1 MPLLITS
8 ANYSTSSAIFVYRIV
23 SYQTSRIRHQTSDIV
38 HQTSDIAHRTSDIIH
53 QTLYQTSY
61 IRHSIRHRTSDTLSD
76 ILSDTLSYRIRH
88 PFRHFLKYHII
99 VPSYWT
105 PYQTRKN
112 RRYHALNVRFT
123 HRIRQ
128 LNIMNKV

>member
-1 MPLLITS
+1 MYI
-8 ANYSTSSAIFVYRIV
+8 YSTSSAIFVYRIV
-23 SYQTSRIRHQTSDIV
+23 SYQTSRIRHQTSCIR
-38 HQTSDIAHRTSDIIH
+38 HQTSRIVH
-53 QTLYQTSY
+53 QTSY
-61 IRHSIRHRTSDTLSD
+61 IRHSIRHHTSDTLSD
-76 ILSDTLSYRIRH
+76 IVHQTLYQTSYQTLYPIVSGILSDT
-88 PFRHFLKYHII
+88 FLKYHII